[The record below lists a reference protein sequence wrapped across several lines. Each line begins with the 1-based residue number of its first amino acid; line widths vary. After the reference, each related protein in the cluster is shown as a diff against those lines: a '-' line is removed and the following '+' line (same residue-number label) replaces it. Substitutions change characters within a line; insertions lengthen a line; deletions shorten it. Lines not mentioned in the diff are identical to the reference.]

1 MDKKRFVMMRNK
13 DIIAW
18 IILVLI
24 NLITSYFSPK
34 FYFVS
39 FFLMFVVLMYITI
52 KYSTG
57 KDGLWNSIFNV
68 IFAYVISLAI
78 ALYYN
83 LNHDWWMLIILL
95 IVLLMP
101 VIPLYVVKDRIYR
114 KSNKWDRFLY
124 IIFWPIETASM
135 CFFILFM
142 FGVMDFEY
150 LEDIAI
156 QVNPPNPNM
165 NILSDF
171 VYFCMIG
178 YHATLTFLQDP
189 IEEKIRLVTS
199 DTGTVFSCQ
208 IVIMAIVT
216 FAMMLCI
223 PKEIKEFYKDIKS

>member
-18 IILVLI
+18 IILLLI

-142 FGVMDFEY
+142 FGVMD
-150 LEDIAI
+150 
-156 QVNPPNPNM
+156 
-165 NILSDF
+165 
-171 VYFCMIG
+171 
-178 YHATLTFLQDP
+178 
-189 IEEKIRLVTS
+189 
-199 DTGTVFSCQ
+199 
-208 IVIMAIVT
+208 
-216 FAMMLCI
+216 
-223 PKEIKEFYKDIKS
+223 